1 MACPTPT
8 VDVRKNELVLE
19 RMVFN
24 SFMEVDMMTHDLDDL
39 LDLIKKL
46 ELRIIELEKTRR
58 LVMDESVY
66 QDRWYFD
73 Y

>member
-1 MACPTPT
+1 
-8 VDVRKNELVLE
+8 
-19 RMVFN
+19 
-24 SFMEVDMMTHDLDDL
+24 MTHDIDDL
-39 LDLIKKL
+39 LQLIKTL

>member
-1 MACPTPT
+1 
-8 VDVRKNELVLE
+8 
-19 RMVFN
+19 
-24 SFMEVDMMTHDLDDL
+24 MTHDIDDL
-39 LDLIKKL
+39 LQLIKIL

>member
-1 MACPTPT
+1 M
-8 VDVRKNELVLE
+8 
-19 RMVFN
+19 
-24 SFMEVDMMTHDLDDL
+24 SHDIDDL
-39 LDLIKKL
+39 LQLIKTL

-58 LVMDESVY
+58 LVMDDSVH

>member
-1 MACPTPT
+1 
-8 VDVRKNELVLE
+8 
-19 RMVFN
+19 
-24 SFMEVDMMTHDLDDL
+24 MTHDIDDL
-39 LDLIKKL
+39 LQLIKAL

-58 LVMDESVY
+58 LVMDDSIV

>member
-1 MACPTPT
+1 
-8 VDVRKNELVLE
+8 
-19 RMVFN
+19 
-24 SFMEVDMMTHDLDDL
+24 MTHDIDDL
-39 LDLIKKL
+39 LQMIKTL

-58 LVMDESVY
+58 LVMDDSVI